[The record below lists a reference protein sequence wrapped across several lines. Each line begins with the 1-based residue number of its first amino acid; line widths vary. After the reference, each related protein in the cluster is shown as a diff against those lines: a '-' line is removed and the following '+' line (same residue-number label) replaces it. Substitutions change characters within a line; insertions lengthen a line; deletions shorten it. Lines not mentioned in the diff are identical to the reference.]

1 MAVDLSNI
9 TGTRLPVGASI
20 KFPDGRT
27 WTRETDNADKDWVCR
42 YAFPGSLVELGGYQT
57 LEMSDQRVGQE
68 LLCAITYSESEDRPE
83 R

>member
-1 MAVDLSNI
+1 MAVDLSNV

-27 WTRETDNADKDWVCR
+27 WTRETDNGDKDWVCR
-42 YAFPGSLVELGGYQT
+42 YALPGSLVELGGYQT

>member
-27 WTRETDNADKDWVCR
+27 WTRETDNGDKDWVCR
-42 YAFPGSLVELGGYQT
+42 YTFLVELGGFQA